1 MKLSKGV
8 LYSLIAHV
16 ALVLAMIIQVVFYPS
31 EALDL
36 SRAIRVDMVDLPDK
50 LTSQPIPEDTTKL
63 PEKKVAE
70 PAPEPEEE
78 KKPEPTPEPKKPEA
92 KVVKE
97 EPKPKLPEKKEKPAE
112 EAVNINKVKSK
123 QKDALNKLKAAA
135 AIERLKEEE
144 AKKSEAA
151 KTKQVFKG
159 RVLSAG
165 TSITGLDKLQSDSYL
180 SQLDGR
186 IKSHWTLPQWLI
198 GKPLRARVHIKF
210 DENGNILFKKVTQS
224 SGNQTYDEYC
234 LLAIDKATPLPKVP
248 EKFSTIY
255 KVDGVVIGFPD

>member
-8 LYSLIAHV
+8 LYSIAAHA

-50 LTSQPIPEDTTKL
+50 LTSQPIPEDNSKL

-70 PAPEPEEE
+70 PAPEPEE
-78 KKPEPTPEPKKPEA
+78 KKPEPTPEP

-97 EPKPKLPEKKEKPAE
+97 EPKPKLPEKKEKPVD
-112 EAVNINKVKSK
+112 EAININKVKSK

-135 AIERLKEEE
+135 AIEKLKQEEE
-144 AKKSEAA
+144 AKKAETKS
-151 KTKQVFKG
+151 KQVFKG

-180 SQLDGR
+180 SQLDAR
-186 IKSHWTLPQWLI
+186 IKSHWALPQWLI

-210 DENGNILFKKVTQS
+210 DENGTLLFKKITQS

-234 LLAIDKATPLPKVP
+234 LLAIDKAAPLPKVP
-248 EKFSTIY
+248 EKFSTVY

>member
-70 PAPEPEEE
+70 PAPEPE
-78 KKPEPTPEPKKPEA
+78 PTPEPKKPET
-92 KVVKE
+92 KVAKE
-97 EPKPKLPEKKEKPAE
+97 EPKPKFPEKKEKPAE

-123 QKDALNKLKAAA
+123 QKEALNKLKAAA
-135 AIERLKEEE
+135 AIEKLKEEE
-144 AKKSEAA
+144 SKKTEAA
-151 KTKQVFKG
+151 KAKQVFKG

-186 IKSHWTLPQWLI
+186 IKAQWALPQWLI

-210 DENGNILFKKVTQS
+210 DENGNILFKKVAQS

-248 EKFSTIY
+248 EKFSTVY

>member
-36 SRAIRVDMVDLPDK
+36 SRAIRVDMIDLPDK

-70 PAPEPEEE
+70 PAPEPE
-78 KKPEPTPEPKKPEA
+78 P

-135 AIERLKEEE
+135 AIEKLKEEE
-144 AKKSEAA
+144 SKKAEAA
-151 KTKQVFKG
+151 KAKQVFKG

-186 IKSHWTLPQWLI
+186 IKSHWALPQWLI

-248 EKFSTIY
+248 EKFSTVY